1 MPRRGWQ
8 GPALPDHQPPW
19 MSAQEWRTITMRA
32 DGATYRAIAEAIGV
46 RWPERVRQI
55 EAKAWRKLAAR
66 RSRGASDDST
76 GEEER
81 AQWQREMWGDL
92 PEIFAGAAGIEN
104 AHRNALAAAR
114 IVTREQIAGMT
125 DAELL
130 AIRNFGRK
138 GLAFVRSRVP
148 RRPPLDVSKTID

>member
-19 MSAQEWRTITMRA
+19 MGAQEWRTITMRA
-32 DGATYRAIAEAIGV
+32 EGATYQAIAEAIGV
-46 RWPERVRQI
+46 RWRERIRQI

-66 RSRGASDDST
+66 RSRGVSDDST

-81 AQWQREMWGDL
+81 TQWQREMWGDL
-92 PEIFAGAAGIEN
+92 PEIFAGAVGMEN
-104 AHRNALAAAR
+104 TYRNALAAAR
-114 IVTREQIAGMT
+114 ILTRDQIAGMT

-138 GLAFVRSRVP
+138 GLAYVRAEVP
-148 RRPPLDVSKTID
+148 RLT